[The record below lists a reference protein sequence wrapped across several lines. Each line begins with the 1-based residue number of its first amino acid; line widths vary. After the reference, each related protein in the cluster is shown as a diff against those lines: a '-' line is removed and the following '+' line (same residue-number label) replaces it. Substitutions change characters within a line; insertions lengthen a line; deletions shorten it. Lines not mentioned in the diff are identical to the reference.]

1 MKLVYVC
8 YAALGYAVARWIF
21 QRQACSGHGS
31 GYALPFLWPAVRACD
46 LGRAAPRCVPFESR
60 TPALP
65 SGFVG
70 TVRPEV
76 LRLTFVPALSF
87 PPRLLSTI
95 SSGQIPP
102 SYQLNAGR
110 AGRSAQ

>member
-21 QRQACSGHGS
+21 QRQPVPVDGSGH
-31 GYALPFLWPAVRACD
+31 ALSFLWPAVRACD

-60 TPALP
+60 TPVFAYVP
-65 SGFVG
+65 CFVG
-70 TVRPEV
+70 ALRSEV

-87 PPRLLSTI
+87 LPRLLSTI
-95 SSGQIPP
+95 S
-102 SYQLNAGR
+102 
-110 AGRSAQ
+110 